1 MNKNMIREMKIYQ
14 KILELLKGNK
24 ENNIDINENE
34 IKVVP
39 DNMNEIYDKCQSE
52 IIFNEENKI
61 IPEKK
66 KNSLKN
72 IVKLLFNYTFGIVYN
87 YNDKEY
93 KANECFNSIN
103 QMKKI

>member
-1 MNKNMIREMKIYQ
+1 MIEIENDNNITKKSYDKLMNKNMIREMKIYQ

-66 KNSLKN
+66 KN
-72 IVKLLFNYTFGIVYN
+72 
-87 YNDKEY
+87 
-93 KANECFNSIN
+93 
-103 QMKKI
+103 